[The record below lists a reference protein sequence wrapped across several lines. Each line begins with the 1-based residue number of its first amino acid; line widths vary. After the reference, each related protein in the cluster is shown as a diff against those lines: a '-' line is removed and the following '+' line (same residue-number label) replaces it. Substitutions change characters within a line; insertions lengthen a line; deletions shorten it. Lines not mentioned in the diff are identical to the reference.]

1 VIAHAARSGVKVH
14 LIVDRGSGSSYR
26 YGIVF
31 LLVLGLVVFL
41 IAAPDEDWSRAVGIL
56 ASGVTLLI
64 AISTARADRATRRR
78 GEAIV
83 AVVTVVVVIGD
94 LAGFVPHSVSS
105 AVGAVLTGA
114 VPPVMAR
121 GVVRLLR
128 EQGVTRQAVAGALVI
143 YLSIGLVGAWVISM
157 VSQLSDTPYFVE
169 HQSSTLSERVY
180 FSFTTLT
187 TTGFGDYTAATQVG
201 KAIAV
206 VEMLLGQLYLVTVIG
221 LLIGNFTGRRRSDG
235 SDAAEQ

>member
-1 VIAHAARSGVKVH
+1 ME
-14 LIVDRGSGSSYR
+14 RGSGPSYR

-31 LLVLGLVVFL
+31 LLMLGLVVFL

-56 ASGVTLLI
+56 VSGGTLLV
-64 AISTARADRATRRR
+64 AISTARADRETRRR
-78 GEAIV
+78 GQAIV
-83 AVVTVVVVIGD
+83 TVVTVVVVIGD
-94 LAGFVPHSVSS
+94 VVGFVPHSVSS

-121 GVVRLLR
+121 GLVRLLR
-128 EQGVTRQAVAGALVI
+128 QRGVTRQAVAGALVI
-143 YLSIGLVGAWVISM
+143 YISIGLVGAWVISM
-157 VSQLSDTPYFVE
+157 VSQLSNAPYFVQ

-187 TTGFGDYTAATQVG
+187 TTGFGDYIAATQVG

-221 LLIGNFTGRRRSDG
+221 LLIGSFTGRRRPADSNTV
-235 SDAAEQ
+235 EQ

>member
-1 VIAHAARSGVKVH
+1 
-14 LIVDRGSGSSYR
+14 VDRASGPSYR
-26 YGIVF
+26 YGVVF
-31 LLVLGLVVFL
+31 LLMLGLVVFL
-41 IAAPDEDWSRAVGIL
+41 IAAPETSWARAIGIL
-56 ASGVTLLI
+56 VSGVTLLV

-78 GEAIV
+78 GEAV
-83 AVVTVVVVIGD
+83 TAVVTTVVVIGD
-94 LAGFVPHSVSS
+94 FAGFVPHSVSS

-121 GVVRLLR
+121 GVVRMLR

-143 YLSIGLVGAWVISM
+143 YLSIGIVGAWVISM
-157 VSQLSDTPYFVE
+157 VSQLNDTPYFVQQ
-169 HQSSTLSERVY
+169 HGSTLSQRVY

-187 TTGFGDYTAATQVG
+187 TTGFGDFTPATQVG

>member
-1 VIAHAARSGVKVH
+1 M
-14 LIVDRGSGSSYR
+14 DPGSGPSYR

-31 LLVLGLVVFL
+31 LLVLGIVVFL
-41 IAAPDEDWSRAVGIL
+41 IAAPDADWSRAVGIL
-56 ASGVTLLI
+56 VSGVTLLV

-94 LAGFVPHSVSS
+94 LFGFLPHSVSS
-105 AVGAVLTGA
+105 VVGAVLTGA
-114 VPPVMAR
+114 VPVVIVR
-121 GVVRLLR
+121 GVIRLLR
-128 EQGVTRQAVAGALVI
+128 DQGVTRQAVGGALVI
-143 YLSIGLVGAWVISM
+143 YLSVGLVGAWLITV
-157 VSQLSDTPYFVE
+157 VTQLSDTPYFTE
-169 HQSSTLSERVY
+169 HQSSTLSDRVY

-187 TTGFGDYTAATQVG
+187 TTGFGDFTPATHVG

-221 LLIGNFTGRRRSDG
+221 LLIGNMVGRRRPEG
-235 SDAAEQ
+235 SDTVEH

>member
-1 VIAHAARSGVKVH
+1 
-14 LIVDRGSGSSYR
+14 VDRGSAPSYR

-41 IAAPDEDWSRAVGIL
+41 IAAPEAAWSRAVGIL
-56 ASGVTLLI
+56 VSGVTLLV

-83 AVVTVVVVIGD
+83 TVVTVVVVVGD
-94 LAGFVPHSVSS
+94 LVGFVPHSVSS

-128 EQGVTRQAVAGALVI
+128 QRGVTRQAVAGALVI

-157 VSQLSDTPYFVE
+157 VSQLSDTPYFVQ

-187 TTGFGDYTAATQVG
+187 TTGFGDFTPATQPG

-221 LLIGNFTGRRRSDG
+221 LLIGNFTARRRPDG
-235 SDAAEQ
+235 SDTVEQ

>member
-1 VIAHAARSGVKVH
+1 
-14 LIVDRGSGSSYR
+14 VDRGSGPSYR

-31 LLVLGLVVFL
+31 LLMLGLVVFL
-41 IAAPDEDWSRAVGIL
+41 IAAPDADWSRAVGIL
-56 ASGVTLLI
+56 VSGVTLLV

-78 GEAIV
+78 GEATV
-83 AVVTVVVVIGD
+83 AVVTVVTVVGD
-94 LAGFVPHSVSS
+94 LVGFVPHSVSS

-114 VPPVMAR
+114 VPPVIAR

-128 EQGVTRQAVAGALVI
+128 ERGVRRQAVGGALVI
-143 YLSIGLVGAWVISM
+143 YLSIGLVGAWLISM
-157 VSQLSDTPYFVE
+157 VSQLSSTPYFVQ

-187 TTGFGDYTAATQVG
+187 TTGFGDYTPATHVG
-201 KAIAV
+201 KAIAT

-221 LLIGNFTGRRRSDG
+221 LLIGNLVARRQREGSGRV
-235 SDAAEQ
+235 EQ

>member
-1 VIAHAARSGVKVH
+1 
-14 LIVDRGSGSSYR
+14 VDRGSGPSYR

-41 IAAPDEDWSRAVGIL
+41 IAAPEADWSRAVGIL
-56 ASGVTLLI
+56 VSGVTLLV
-64 AISTARADRATRRR
+64 AISTVRADPATRRR

-83 AVVTVVVVIGD
+83 AVVTPVVVVGD
-94 LAGFVPHSVSS
+94 LVSFVPHSVSS

-143 YLSIGLVGAWVISM
+143 YLSIGLVGAWIISM
-157 VSQLSDTPYFVE
+157 VSQLSDTAYFVQ

-187 TTGFGDYTAATQVG
+187 TTGFGDYTPATQPG

-221 LLIGNFTGRRRSDG
+221 LLIGNFTGRRGSDG
-235 SDAAEQ
+235 SDTVEQ